1 MIKFL
6 KFIPVQL
13 TFFLILGILSG
24 NYFSIQPLH
33 LAVIFGILFLL
44 FTSVYFYADKQF
56 QTPFLFPILV
66 FLLSFFIGLASITFK
81 NQLNH
86 KNHYSKSLNFYIE
99 KPVTA
104 LILIENVLKSTN
116 YYDKYEAEVYQLNGE
131 KSIGKILV
139 NIQKDIIKRQLQVD
153 DRLAVKMV
161 FTEISE
167 PLNPCGFNYKKYLQQ
182 QQIHHQIYGNNSQFL
197 LLKKTN
203 QTVKGIAAKIRAEIN
218 LALIQYGFKND
229 ELAVVNALLLG
240 QRQNLTSELQQS
252 YIGAGAIHILAI
264 SGLHVGIILLI
275 LTSVFKP
282 IHYFKHG
289 KLAASIIIIT
299 ILWMYAIIAG
309 LSPSVVRAVAM
320 FTAIAIAMLVNRP
333 SSTYKTLVISM
344 FFLLLFNPY
353 YLFEVGFQ
361 LSYLAVFSIVWIQP
375 KLYHLWKSK
384 FWFLDKTWQLLTV
397 SAAAQ
402 IGVLPLSLYYF
413 HQFPGLFFVSN
424 LVIIPVLGI
433 ILTAGIVIIILSV
446 LQIAPLFMVD
456 AFIFII
462 RQMNH
467 FVAWVA
473 NQEYFIIQQ
482 ISMSFLLM
490 VAFYALLFLGL
501 KWTEKKVFYRF
512 ALVLIS
518 IVLLQM
524 VFIYEKYG
532 IQSSN
537 EFIVFNQSKAST
549 VGKRNGNEIRFDTS
563 ADSLKT
569 FANFKTAYLV
579 GAGLDEMRPSEKIK
593 NLYYFKDETILI
605 VDSLGIYRLNSVKP
619 TIVILR
625 QSPKINLERLLKYL
639 NPKIIIADGSNYK
652 NYMKD
657 WEQTCLKNKTPFHNT
672 LQKGAFILNK

>member
-13 TFFLILGILSG
+13 TFFLIVGILTG
-24 NYFSIQPLH
+24 NYFSIQPMH
-33 LAVIFGILFLL
+33 LVVVFGILILL
-44 FTSVYFYADKQF
+44 FTAAYFYANKQF
-56 QTPFLFPILV
+56 QTPLLFSVLV
-66 FLLSFFIGLASITFK
+66 FFVSFFIGLGTITFK
-81 NQLNH
+81 NQLNN
-86 KNHYSKSLNFYIE
+86 KKHYSNQLQFSDSI
-99 KPVTA
+99 PAAA
-104 LILIENVLKSTN
+104 LISIESVLKSTT
-116 YYDKYEAEVYQLNGE
+116 YYDKYEAEVYQLNGK

-139 NIQKDIIKRQLQVD
+139 NIKKDSATSQLQVD
-153 DRLAVKMV
+153 DHLEVKIV
-161 FTEISE
+161 FSEIAE
-167 PLNPCGFNYKKYLQQ
+167 PLNLYGFNYKKYLQQ
-182 QQIHHQIYGNNSQFL
+182 QQIHHQIHGDNSQFL
-197 LLKKTN
+197 RLKKSN
-203 QTVKGIAAKIRAEIN
+203 QSIKGIAANIREKITK
-218 LALIQYGFKND
+218 ALIQYGFKND

-264 SGLHVGIILLI
+264 SGLHIGIILLI

-282 IHYFKHG
+282 MHYFKHG
-289 KLAASIIIIT
+289 KLAASIIIIS

-309 LSPSVVRAVAM
+309 LSASVVRAVAM
-320 FTAIAIAMLVNRP
+320 FTAIAIAMQVNRP

-353 YLFEVGFQ
+353 YFFEVGFQ

-375 KLYHLWKSK
+375 KLYHLWKPK
-384 FWFLDKTWQLLTV
+384 FWILDNIWQLLTV

-433 ILTAGIVIIILSV
+433 VLTAGIVIIILSV
-446 LQIAPLFMVD
+446 LQIAPQLLVD
-456 AFIFII
+456 VYIFVIH
-462 RQMNH
+462 QMNK
-467 FVAWVA
+467 FISWVA

-490 VAFYALLFLGL
+490 ISLYSLLFFAL

-518 IVLLQM
+518 VVFVQT
-524 VFIYEKYG
+524 VFIFEKYKA
-532 IQSSN
+532 QSAN
-537 EFIVFNQSKAST
+537 EFIVFNESKAST

-569 FANFKTAYLV
+569 SANFKMAYLV
-579 GAGLDEMRPSEKIK
+579 GAGLDEMLPSEKIK
-593 NLYYFKDETILI
+593 NLYSFKNETILI
-605 VDSLGIYRLNSVKP
+605 VDSLGIYKLHSVKP
-619 TIVILR
+619 TIVVLR

-652 NYMKD
+652 SYLKN

-672 LQKGAFILNK
+672 LQKGAFVLNK